1 MHDAINDINL
11 VVALPQ
17 ADYTTAQTGPAIDLA
32 GYSGAAIF
40 ALPGAIA
47 GTHSITIQE
56 SADGST
62 GWANVGAGN
71 LIRTFANLSANTP
84 QKDAYVGNKRYIR
97 VVSASAGGTGNYG
110 VVVIRRSARKVP
122 VS

>member
-32 GYSGAAIF
+32 GYSGAAIV
-40 ALPGAIA
+40 ALPVAVA
-47 GTHSITIQE
+47 GTHALTVQE
-56 SADGST
+56 SANGTTWS
-62 GWANVGAGN
+62 NVGAGD
-71 LIRTFANLSANTP
+71 LIGSFANLSANTP
-84 QKDAYVGNKRYIR
+84 QKVAYVGNKRYIQ
-97 VVSASAGGTGNYG
+97 VLSTDTGGAAVFG
-110 VVVIRRSARKVP
+110 VIVIRRSSRKEP

>member
-1 MHDAINDINL
+1 MNDAIHDINL
-11 VVALPQ
+11 VVGLPQ
-17 ADYTTAQTGPAIDLA
+17 GAYTTDQTGAAIDLA

-40 ALPGAIA
+40 AVPAGIA
-47 GTHSITIQE
+47 GTHGIVIQE

-71 LIRTFANLSANTP
+71 LIGSFANLSANTP
-84 QKDAYVGNKRYIR
+84 QKVGYVGNKRFIR
-97 VVSASAGGTGNYG
+97 ILSTSTGGTGNFA
-110 VVVIRRSARKVP
+110 VVVVRRSARKVP